1 MSSTILAS
9 DFTVYYL
16 DEARQKRITW
26 TGTATG
32 TRTVNELYSAL
43 QDLFDEPT
51 QMDDGSPMSAE
62 TPVEYTIG
70 IIDAGDLNPWYID
83 YETVQHLT
91 NGALRTAGWT
101 RSLPGDGTGAIGI
114 LVVPVATAGA
124 IVAGDVGFT
133 ISHASG
139 DAGTLLDVIVT
150 GGATDYLVVRP
161 DTNTLADD
169 FNTGSG
175 NLTSNAHVSVQN
187 AVAHTG
193 DQVWTNLYSI
203 GTIEPDTH
211 IYVYQGTVADSTR
224 TRVFDITDSTQDWWT
239 DGHIDR
245 LYFTKDYATA
255 SFPAIDGGRLKVYA
269 RKYGTLYDNFEAET
283 SLTSGGRNPIPLAT
297 APDLDNS
304 TGYSSITTTA
314 VGTDDFNVGDE
325 ITGVTSGAR
334 GIITLIAGSS
344 PTYTFHYYLIDDP
357 LTDFQTAA
365 ETITNNDATGSATKD
380 AIAPAAQGPALATWF
395 TNNAA
400 PSAAYANTTVDINDD
415 GTLEGYG
422 ITLNCNNNPLT
433 EVYEWIKYIFRR
445 GEVSTGNSDGI
456 EAEQYVGSEVFL
468 EYSGVVTGTIS
479 EGSDVTQTTSGA
491 TGIVISHDT
500 TLKQIL
506 LRDTFGTFDTTNI
519 VTDNDVGGTVTPNI
533 SAAVFSP
540 KKAAPLGTF
549 AGGTFFGARGVVL
562 SNWVA
567 GDENSFQLTD
577 AQGVI
582 RQRPVAISITITNL
596 VGGAETATNSDT
608 VSVFRL
614 TGAGGSIDKT
624 EHSCAGGELIGDTT
638 IVVDVAIPADV
649 PGKTTGGVLHIRDAS
664 DANKQYRLRYDSWTG
679 STFTLSNIDILS
691 ADASTDTTNIFEAGV
706 FGTAKRGD
714 LVINK
719 TRGNAVSYITQ
730 VVSAGQI
737 VIDPPI
743 ALQAP
748 TDAIEI
754 NAVPVAL
761 NTADDLFVSLIDQYA
776 TGTQASVSIVYSTQI
791 DYRVIVR
798 NQRNATKIKPFTTDD
813 ATTGDNRSVATI
825 RTPDTI
831 AA

>member
-1 MSSTILAS
+1 MSSTILS
-9 DFTVYYL
+9 TDLTVYYL

-32 TRTVNELYSAL
+32 TRTMNELYSAL

-83 YETVQHLT
+83 YSTVQHLT

-101 RSLPGDGTGAIGI
+101 RDLPGDGTGAIGI
-114 LVVPVATAGA
+114 VVVPVATAGA

-133 ISHASG
+133 ISHAAG

-169 FNTGSG
+169 FNTASG
-175 NLTSNAHVSVQN
+175 NLTCNAHVSVQN

-193 DQVWTNLYSI
+193 EQVWANLYSI

-211 IYVYQGTVADSTR
+211 IYVYQGTASDGTR
-224 TRVFDITDSTQDWWT
+224 ARVYDITDSTQDWWT
-239 DGHIDR
+239 DGQVDR
-245 LYFTKDYATA
+245 LFFINDYTA
-255 SFPAIDGGRLKVYA
+255 SGFPAIDAGNLKVFA
-269 RKYGTLYDNFEAET
+269 RKYGTLYDNFEVVT

-297 APDLDNS
+297 APDLDNTTGYASITFTAS
-304 TGYSSITTTA
+304 TGVWS
-314 VGTDDFNVGDE
+314 VGDE
-325 ITGVTSGAR
+325 MQGDTSGAR
-334 GIITLIAGSS
+334 AIITQIDTPGA
-344 PTYTFHYYLIDDP
+344 TQTVHYYLIDDP
-357 LTDFQTAA
+357 QTDFNTAA
-365 ETITNNDATGSATKD
+365 ENLTNNDDTGTGTKNTS
-380 AIAPAAQGPALATWF
+380 APAAQGPALATWF

-415 GTLEGYG
+415 GTAEGYG
-422 ITLNCNNNPLT
+422 ITLNCNSNPLT

-445 GEVSTGNSDGI
+445 GEVTTGNSDGI
-456 EAEQYVGSEVFL
+456 EAEQYVGAEVYL
-468 EYSGVVTGTIS
+468 EYSGTVTGTIS
-479 EGSDVTQTTSGA
+479 EGSDVTQATSGA
-491 TGIVISHDT
+491 TGTVISHDV

-506 LRDTFGTFDTTNI
+506 LRDTRGTFNTANI

-533 SAAVFSP
+533 AAATFSP

-549 AGGTFFGARGVVL
+549 AGGTFFGGRGVVL

-596 VGGAETATNSDT
+596 VGGAESVTTSDT

-614 TGAGGSIDKT
+614 TGAGGSVDKT
-624 EHSCAGGELIGDTT
+624 EHSCAGGELIGDATV
-638 IVVDVAIPADV
+638 VVDVAIPADV

-664 DANKQYRLRYDSWTG
+664 DANKQYRLRFSSWTG
-679 STFTLSNIDILS
+679 STFTLANIDIVS
-691 ADASTDTTNIFEAGV
+691 ADAGTNTTTIVEAGL
-706 FGTAKRGD
+706 FATAKRGD
-714 LVINK
+714 LVLNK
-719 TRGNAVSYITQ
+719 TRANAVSYVTEVTDANTVQIFPAI
-730 VVSAGQI
+730 AGQTT
-737 VIDPPI
+737 
-743 ALQAP
+743 A
-748 TDAIEI
+748 DAIEI

-761 NTADDLFVSLIDQYA
+761 NTADDLFVALIDQYA
-776 TGTQASVSIVYSTQI
+776 TGTQASVSIVYSSPI
-791 DYRVIVR
+791 DYRVVVR
-798 NQRNATKIKPFTTDD
+798 NQRNATKIRPFTTDD

-825 RTPDTI
+825 RTTDTI